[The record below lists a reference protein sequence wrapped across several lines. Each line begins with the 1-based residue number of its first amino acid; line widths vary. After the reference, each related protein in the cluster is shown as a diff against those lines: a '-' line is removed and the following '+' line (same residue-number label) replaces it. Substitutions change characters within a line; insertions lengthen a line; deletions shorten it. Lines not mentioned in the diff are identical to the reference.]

1 MDTADRIHN
10 MPVPERFLPLINKTL
25 AEAYAAEAKE
35 AAASKGAPPNEG
47 SEWVWTEEEVARAY
61 RESTPA
67 QRTAFDYLADNYER
81 EVESTELAR
90 VVYPNDNDVDARN
103 KLYGVL
109 GAFGSRSH
117 KYGKQK
123 WFFAADRERN
133 PDGSAGRMVYML
145 PAEQAAWLR
154 KASASSHGALPL
166 SISSPG
172 RLSRDFPVRN
182 FREPDKAEVRE

>member
-1 MDTADRIHN
+1 
-10 MPVPERFLPLINKTL
+10 VPERFLPLINKTL

-35 AAASKGAPPNEG
+35 AAASKGVPSAPPSEGG
-47 SEWVWTEEEVARAY
+47 SEWVWTEEEVARGY
-61 RESTPA
+61 SESTPA
-67 QRTAFDYLADNYER
+67 QRTAFDYLADNYGR

-109 GAFGSRSH
+109 GAFGSRSY

-133 PDGSAGRMVYML
+133 PDGSAGRMVYIM

-154 KASASSHGALPL
+154 KAS
-166 SISSPG
+166 G
-172 RLSRDFPVRN
+172 R
-182 FREPDKAEVRE
+182 A